1 MKITFSFTVEGSI
14 NRSSVFRASIR
25 AASVG
30 EVGPEDKDVAC
41 CTSVRS

>member
-25 AASVG
+25 DASVG

-41 CTSVRS
+41 CASVRR